1 MRGFL
6 RPSCP
11 RFAQR
16 LGVDALV
23 VQTARRDWFVSP
35 RSAALAKALDRATE
49 AYTEVTAIGFSMG
62 GYAALLYSA
71 ACRAR
76 RVLAISP
83 QYSIDPVVAPFD
95 PGRHEKFARI
105 GLPMPRPEARGNTD
119 IGGLLLYDPRIAADR
134 AHAALIRAA
143 FPRLIAVALPHG
155 GHPVTGPIGEAG
167 GIGRLAEMVI
177 GDRIDPQR
185 VRQMHRVARRT
196 SAAYRLR
203 LAEAALP
210 RHPLRAMQALRTLAA
225 EAPPRLGFE
234 AALLLMEHGCP
245 EAEALLETI
254 LDAEPQIP
262 TGLLRRLHQI
272 LDSSA

>member
-1 MRGFL
+1 MRGFVP
-6 RPSCP
+6 PSCP

-16 LGVDALV
+16 LGLDALV

-35 RSAALAKALDRATE
+35 RSTALAQALSRGTATH
-49 AYTEVTAIGFSMG
+49 AEVTAIGFSMG

-83 QYSIDPVVAPFD
+83 QYSIDPGVAPFD

-105 GLPMPRPEARGNTD
+105 GQPMPRPEERGDTG
-119 IGGLLLYDPRIAADR
+119 IGGLLLYDPGIAADR

-143 FPRLIAVALPHG
+143 FPGLVATALPHG
-155 GHPVTGPIGEAG
+155 GHPATGPIGEAG

-177 GDRIDPQR
+177 ADRIDPQR
-185 VRQMHRVARRT
+185 VRQMHRAARRA

-203 LAEAALP
+203 LAEAALR
-210 RHPLRAMQALRTLAA
+210 RHPLRAIPALRTLAA

-234 AALLLMEHGCP
+234 AALLLLEQGCP

-254 LDAEPQIP
+254 LDAQPHIP
-262 TGLLRRLHQI
+262 TGLLRRLHKI
-272 LDSSA
+272 LDGDA